1 MSNADVDPHP
11 AVISPDL
18 ALTRKP
24 PEIIEGARGAA
35 IELQKVISTK
45 KKRVIF
51 NGEQYLE
58 FEDWQLLGRFYNMT
72 VQVKASDFISYG
84 DSKKDEVI
92 QGFWARADVLQFGT
106 VISSAEAMCLND
118 EPNWSKKPL
127 FQLRSMAQTRAC
139 AKALRNVLSYVA
151 VLAGYRP
158 TPAEE
163 MEEMAKSESAAKKR
177 MPQAKS
183 HPSPMVP
190 PIATPMTEPTQEI
203 ISKDEQSKFVKICQ
217 GAEIPNDIVKTKMLE
232 FGYKNSAEIRR
243 GDFEGLCKWAANFGR
258 FDNVPSDYD
267 DSV

>member
-1 MSNADVDPHP
+1 MTNSGADV
-11 AVISPDL
+11 AVLSPDL
-18 ALTRKP
+18 ALSRKP

-92 QGFWARADVLQFGT
+92 QGFWARADVLQFGS

-118 EPNWSKKPL
+118 EANWSKKPL

-163 MEEMAKSESAAKKR
+163 MEEMAKSDAAAKKR

-183 HPSPMVP
+183 QP
-190 PIATPMTEPTQEI
+190 PIAAPIANPIVEPTQEI
-203 ISKDEQSKFVKICQ
+203 ISKDEQSRFVKICQ

-232 FGYKNSAEIRR
+232 FGYKSSAEIRR
-243 GDFEGLCKWAANFGR
+243 GDFDGLCTWAANFGR
-258 FDNVPSDYD
+258 YDLVPPDYD
-267 DSV
+267 D

>member
-1 MSNADVDPHP
+1 MSNPDVDPHP

-118 EPNWSKKPL
+118 EPNWSRKPL

-163 MEEMAKSESAAKKR
+163 MEEMAKSDAAAKKR
-177 MPQAKS
+177 MPQPKS
-183 HPSPMVP
+183 AAPQAP
-190 PIATPMTEPTQEI
+190 AEPKASENEI

-232 FGYKNSAEIRR
+232 FGYKSSAEIRR
-243 GDFEGLCKWAANFGR
+243 GDFESLCKWAANFGR

-267 DSV
+267 DAL

>member
-1 MSNADVDPHP
+1 MTNSGPDVDPHP
-11 AVISPDL
+11 AVLPADL

-92 QGFWARADVLQFGT
+92 QGFWARADVLQFGA

-183 HPSPMVP
+183 QAP
-190 PIATPMTEPTQEI
+190 PPAEPKAPENEI

-232 FGYKNSAEIRR
+232 FGYKSSAEIRR
-243 GDFEGLCKWAANFGR
+243 GDFEALCKWAANFGR

-267 DSV
+267 DSI